1 METFVA
7 HRKET
12 TDTLAYFL
20 AGRQAPAWVYREMQT
35 GRDLRMEEEG
45 VLPATCDGHVAVYIR
60 LPLTWAELR
69 RQKTGP
75 V

>member
-1 METFVA
+1 
-7 HRKET
+7 
-12 TDTLAYFL
+12 
-20 AGRQAPAWVYREMQT
+20 MQT